1 MVIVQTRSSPF
12 GGETHP
18 MGLAVCERPSS
29 RPRALKGIWGKV
41 IVPYTQI
48 AVKTLRH

>member
-18 MGLAVCERPSS
+18 MGLAVCERPFI

-41 IVPYTQI
+41 IAPYTQI
-48 AVKTLRH
+48 AGKTPRH